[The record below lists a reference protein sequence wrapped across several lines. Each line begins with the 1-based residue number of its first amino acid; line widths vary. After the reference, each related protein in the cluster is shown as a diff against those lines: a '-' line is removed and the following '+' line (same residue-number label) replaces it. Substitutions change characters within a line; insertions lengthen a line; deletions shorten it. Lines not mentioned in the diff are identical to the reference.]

1 MLALS
6 DEQSVLNPRT
16 GEASI
21 VSWTHGKAIL
31 SEVGSLSVEFM
42 QALLGCV

>member
-6 DEQSVLNPRT
+6 DAQSVLNPRS
-16 GEASI
+16 GVAYI

-42 QALLGCV
+42 QAFLRCV